1 MQQKPSANV
10 ENLIFNVKK
19 ELREKMDWSLHATIS
34 TKKNVANSSRKAQEN
49 SLFRRE
55 VQELRAACEYLAG
68 LNLSMTKN
76 PDVTIIE
83 KKLAKVAKQF
93 AGIASELREE
103 TEKREAIADVFG
115 AQLDEVDE
123 FIQKLWD
130 LTKTMAAH
138 RDDCTRLLKHGKNQV
153 KELAENHGALMKKVK
168 AQTHQLANASQAA
181 AKLQVSRENDEA
193 AIQEA
198 IKQWTEKLQPL
209 LEENKS
215 LLKVTRQKEKE
226 AEVLRNHNEQ
236 LLYALETYRK
246 LCETEPKKQK
256 VHGKHGNTDGTASK
270 ATKRPQS
277 AAAHSS
283 HQIRKSQ

>member
-1 MQQKPSANV
+1 M
-10 ENLIFNVKK
+10 
-19 ELREKMDWSLHATIS
+19 
-34 TKKNVANSSRKAQEN
+34 
-49 SLFRRE
+49 
-55 VQELRAACEYLAG
+55 G
-68 LNLSMTKN
+68 
-76 PDVTIIE
+76 
-83 KKLAKVAKQF
+83 
-93 AGIASELREE
+93 
-103 TEKREAIADVFG
+103 
-115 AQLDEVDE
+115 
-123 FIQKLWD
+123 D

-168 AQTHQLANASQAA
+168 AQTHQLAKASQAV
-181 AKLQVSRENDEA
+181 AKLQVLRENDEV

-256 VHGKHGNTDGTASK
+256 VHGKHGNPDGTASK

-277 AAAHSS
+277 APAHSS
-283 HQIRKSQ
+283 HQI